1 MKKSIDER
9 IKSMNEEIAEL
20 SLDDRIAKLEQQQK
34 TVKAELKKALLLKEK
49 EEKRKK
55 DEELVAEAKE
65 LLEKAK
71 NKYMKLNNGQRISVY
86 DFLKGEFEGA

>member
-20 SLDDRIAKLEQQQK
+20 SLDDRIAKLEEQQK

-55 DEELVAEAKE
+55 ELELVAEAKE

-71 NKYMKLNNGQRISVY
+71 NKYMTLNNGLRISVY
-86 DFLKGEFEGA
+86 DYLKGEFEGA